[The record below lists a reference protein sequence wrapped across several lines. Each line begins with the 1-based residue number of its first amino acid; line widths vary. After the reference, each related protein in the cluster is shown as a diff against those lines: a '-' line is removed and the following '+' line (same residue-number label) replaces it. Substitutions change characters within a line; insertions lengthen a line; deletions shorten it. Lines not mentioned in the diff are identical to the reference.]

1 MLTALF
7 LFAALLQ
14 LWLASVLFKQYRR
27 GGSPYTLIALLVV
40 IALILDNFII
50 GIGRFIGAGDLLKAL
65 NSIRFITHALFTSW
79 MLLFVLDVAR
89 RCGLGWAESKTV
101 KILFWLGAAGL
112 TALGAYM
119 DIIRLQL
126 VPRVQGDTLRYVN
139 DGFHGPPLPAI
150 TVILVMTVVGIMI
163 WRKTKSPWV
172 FIGALVEFI
181 CAPLG
186 MRIPIIGQFGEIA
199 FAGAMIAGEDVAQR
213 MTTKQ

>member
-7 LFAALLQ
+7 LIAALFQ

-27 GGSPYTLIALLVV
+27 GGSPYTLIALAVV
-40 IALILDNFII
+40 IALILDNLIV
-50 GIGRFIGAGDLLKAL
+50 GIGRFIGEGDLLKAL

-89 RCGLGWAESKTV
+89 RCGLRWAENKIV
-101 KILFWLGAAGL
+101 KALFWLGAIGL
-112 TALGAYM
+112 TALGTYM

-126 VPRVQGDTLRYVN
+126 VPRVTGDTLRYVN

-150 TVILVMTVVGIMI
+150 MVILVMTIVGLLI

-172 FIGALVEFI
+172 FVCALVEFI

-186 MRIPIIGQFGEIA
+186 LRIPIVGQFGEIA
-199 FAGAMIAGEDVAQR
+199 FAGAMIAGEDVAQKASTR
-213 MTTKQ
+213 Q